1 VQLELGKTAAELEHL
16 DRVLAQFEEFCTV
29 SMSVR
34 QGIAIDLQV
43 RDGAGAVLNN
53 K

>member
-1 VQLELGKTAAELEHL
+1 
-16 DRVLAQFEEFCTV
+16 V

-34 QGIAIDLQV
+34 QGIAINVQV
-43 RDGAGAVLNN
+43 QDAAGVVL